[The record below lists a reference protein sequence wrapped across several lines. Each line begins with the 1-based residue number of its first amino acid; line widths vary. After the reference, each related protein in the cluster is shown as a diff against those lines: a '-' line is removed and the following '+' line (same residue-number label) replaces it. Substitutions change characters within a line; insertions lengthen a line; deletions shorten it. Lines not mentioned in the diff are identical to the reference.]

1 MELHEY
7 ETMAAVEHTHW
18 WYRGMRSLAAAWL
31 DQVYLPAA
39 GVRILD
45 AGCGTGGNAA
55 FLKRYG
61 DVSGVDLAPLAL
73 ELGRRRLEGGL
84 ARASVLELPFGD
96 ASFDL
101 VCSFDVLYH
110 RDVIGERDA
119 LAETLRVL
127 RPGGR
132 LLIRLPAYRWLYS
145 SHDRSVHT
153 RARYTAGDVRA
164 LLVGCG
170 FQLERLSYINSL
182 PLPIAVSR
190 RLLERVMPAAENGDD
205 LHMAMPSAPVNT
217 ALGLVLSTEA
227 AWLRRGGRFP
237 AGLSVLALARKEE
250 APAIMG
256 EATAIPRINPGA
268 ESTKPAEAG

>member
-1 MELHEY
+1 MEAHEY

-18 WYRGMRSLAAAWL
+18 WYRGMRALAAAWL
-31 DQVYLPAA
+31 DQAYLPAA
-39 GVRILD
+39 AADILD
-45 AGCGTGGNAA
+45 AGCGTGGNAE

-61 DVSGVDLAPLAL
+61 HVTGIDLAPLAL
-73 ELGRRRLEGGL
+73 ELGRRRLPGGL

-110 RDVIGERDA
+110 RDVLRERDA
-119 LAETLRVL
+119 LAETHRVL

-153 RARYTAGDVRA
+153 RARYTAGGVRA

-170 FQLERLSYINSL
+170 LRVERLSYINSL
-182 PLPIAVSR
+182 PLPIAVGQ
-190 RLLERVMPAAENGDD
+190 RLLERVVSGDANGDD
-205 LHMAMPSAPVNT
+205 SHMAMPSAPLNT
-217 ALGLVLSTEA
+217 ALGMVLSTEA
-227 AWLRRGGRFP
+227 AWLRRGGSFP
-237 AGLSVLALARKEE
+237 AGLSVLALARK
-250 APAIMG
+250 
-256 EATAIPRINPGA
+256 A
-268 ESTKPAEAG
+268 EQTKR

>member
-7 ETMAAVEHTHW
+7 ETMAAVEDTHW
-18 WYRGMRSLAAAWL
+18 WYRGMRALAAAWL
-31 DQVYLPAA
+31 DRLYLPRATA
-39 GVRILD
+39 EILD
-45 AGCGTGGNAA
+45 AGCGTGGNAE
-55 FLKRYG
+55 FLTRYG
-61 DVSGVDLAPLAL
+61 EVVGIDLAPLAL

-84 ARASVLELPFGD
+84 ARASVMALPFG
-96 ASFDL
+96 ASSFDL

-119 LAETLRVL
+119 LAETRRVL

-170 FQLERLSYINSL
+170 FDVERLSYVNSL
-182 PLPIAVSR
+182 PLPIAVGQ
-190 RLLERVMPAAENGDD
+190 RLLERALPAAEGPNGDD
-205 LHMAMPSAPVNT
+205 SQLSMPAAPVNT
-217 ALGLVLSTEA
+217 ALGMLLSTEA
-227 AWLRRGGRFP
+227 AWLRRGGGFP
-237 AGLSVLALARKEE
+237 AGLSILALARTPSRGNSSGK
-250 APAIMG
+250 
-256 EATAIPRINPGA
+256 
-268 ESTKPAEAG
+268 